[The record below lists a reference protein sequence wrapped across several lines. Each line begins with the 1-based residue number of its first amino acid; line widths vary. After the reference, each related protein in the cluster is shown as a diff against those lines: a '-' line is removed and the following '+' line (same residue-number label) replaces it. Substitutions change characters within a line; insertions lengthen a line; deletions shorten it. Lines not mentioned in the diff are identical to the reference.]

1 MASTDRKPTFDDGE
15 PKAALEA
22 LENISEA
29 DRALVHFPILQNKTP
44 EELAAL
50 NKAVLRKLD
59 WYFLPCVTMMLLMS
73 YLDRINVSNARLA
86 GMQDDLGMDDTTWSA
101 GISMFYV
108 GYIISQVPANVF
120 IAKGKPSILMPAIM
134 LAWSVTTIC
143 MPALTSGWGFCLCR
157 FIVGFT
163 EGPFVP
169 AVSLLTSSWY
179 TKQESPF
186 RMGIWHAG
194 NIISN
199 VFSGLL
205 AAGILT
211 NMDGIAN
218 LRAWQWFI
226 LLEGIVSIIVAV
238 IAFRF
243 IPNFPDNTSRRW
255 FSEEEAAMAQYRQV
269 ISAGGI
275 LEGSEGEGDYWGG
288 VILAAKDPFT
298 WMFAAIHFSLIIAQS
313 FKDFFPSIVDTLG
326 FDDVVTYLIQAP
338 PYVIAYIATLAISWS
353 SGRFLEHCWH
363 IIVPILVSLTGAV
376 LMISTLNVGARYF
389 SLILL
394 CTGPFVGLNIQIS
407 WETTVV
413 PRPRTKRAALIA
425 IANCVSS
432 VSHWFTPYFF
442 LRSQEPRY
450 QTGGGV
456 IIAGCGLT
464 VIGCLV
470 AKWWSMRKN
479 KQLDEA
485 EAVSGNVTEWRY
497 AT

>member
-1 MASTDRKPTFDDGE
+1 MPVPERKPSSDDGE
-15 PKAALEA
+15 RKATLEA
-22 LENISEA
+22 LEEVSDA
-29 DRALVHFPILQNKTP
+29 DRLLAHFPLLQDKSP
-44 EELAAL
+44 EELERL

-86 GMQDDLGMDDTTWSA
+86 GMQEDLHMSDTTWSA
-101 GISMFYV
+101 GISLFYV
-108 GYIISQVPANVF
+108 GYIISQVPANVI
-120 IAKGKPSILMPAIM
+120 IAKGKPSVLMPAIM
-134 LAWSVTTIC
+134 LGWSAVTIC
-143 MPALTSGWGFCLCR
+143 MPALTTGWGFCLCR
-157 FIVGFT
+157 FLVGFT

-179 TKQESPF
+179 TKKESPL

-205 AAGILT
+205 AAAILT
-211 NMDGIAN
+211 NMDGVAK

-238 IAFRF
+238 LGFRF
-243 IPNFPDNTSRRW
+243 LPNFPDNTSRRW
-255 FSEEEAAMAQYRQV
+255 LSEEEAAMAQYRQV
-269 ISAGGI
+269 VSAGG
-275 LEGSEGEGDYWGG
+275 LQEGAGAEGDYWGG

-298 WMFAAIHFSLIIAQS
+298 WLFAAIHFSLIIAQS
-313 FKDFFPSIVDTLG
+313 FKDFFPSIVETLG
-326 FDDVVTYLIQAP
+326 FSDVVTYLVQAP
-338 PYVIAYIATLAISWS
+338 PYVIAYFATLAISWS

-363 IIVPILVSLTGAV
+363 IIVPILVALVGSV
-376 LMISTLNVGARYF
+376 LMISTLDVGARYF

-450 QTGGGV
+450 QTGGGI

-464 VIGCLV
+464 AIFCL
-470 AKWWSMRKN
+470 AARWWCVRKN

-485 EAVSGNVTEWRY
+485 EAASGNTTEWRY